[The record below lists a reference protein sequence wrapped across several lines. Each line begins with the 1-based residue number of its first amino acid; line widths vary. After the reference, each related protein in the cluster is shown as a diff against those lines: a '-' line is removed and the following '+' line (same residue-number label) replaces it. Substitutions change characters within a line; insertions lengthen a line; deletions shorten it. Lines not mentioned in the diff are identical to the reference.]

1 MLQSEHMH
9 LTFKFIM
16 HLITVNI
23 DSTDLLVVQNS
34 QINYFRRIKKKQK
47 KNREREHDKQVK
59 ENLKIEWHKCAQ
71 ITLIY

>member
-23 DSTDLLVVQNS
+23 DSTDLLIVQNS
-34 QINYFRRIKKKQK
+34 QINYFRRIKNK
-47 KNREREHDKQVK
+47 KNRERGHDKQVK

-71 ITLIY
+71 ITLIH

>member
-34 QINYFRRIKKKQK
+34 QINYFRRIKNKKKQGK
-47 KNREREHDKQVK
+47 RARQ
-59 ENLKIEWHKCAQ
+59 
-71 ITLIY
+71 TS